1 MYVDLKDNK
10 VYVELPFMKPPVS
23 ALKKKHNGQDNNFK
37 QALKIYQSQ
46 CRKPEAVKT
55 AMKKVHQELVEKNN

>member
-1 MYVDLKDNK
+1 
-10 VYVELPFMKPPVS
+10 
-23 ALKKKHNGQDNNFK
+23 LKKKHNGQDNNFK